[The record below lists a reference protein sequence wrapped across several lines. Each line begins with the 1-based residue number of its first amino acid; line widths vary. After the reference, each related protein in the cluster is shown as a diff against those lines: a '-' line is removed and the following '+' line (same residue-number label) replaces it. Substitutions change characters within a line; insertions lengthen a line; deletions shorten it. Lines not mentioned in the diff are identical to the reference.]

1 MGVKTAKGYE
11 EYETSAKNRD
21 LFSALNQ
28 SCLAHPNTG
37 QISRK
42 TNVDAVKMSLRN
54 LVLTNKYERLRNREF
69 GGNVRRWLFEPSTDL
84 VGITAEIE
92 RHIREI
98 VRNNE
103 PRVRLLEVKAT
114 GDNDQNMVNV
124 YIQFSIVSS
133 ERDEDLNITL
143 YRVR

>member
-11 EYETSAKNRD
+11 EYKISAKNRD
-21 LFSALNQ
+21 LFSDFNQ
-28 SCLAHPNTG
+28 SFLAHPNTG

-54 LVLTNKYERLRNREF
+54 LVLTNKYERLRNPEF

-92 RHIREI
+92 RHIKEI
-98 VRNNE
+98 VTNNE

-114 GDNDQNMVNV
+114 GDNEQNMVNV
-124 YIQFSIVSS
+124 FIKFSIVAS